1 MENTKRLYRSVENRY
16 IGGVCSGLAKYF
28 NMDVVIVRLLFF
40 LAMIIGGG
48 GLLAYIILWI
58 VVPEEPID
66 NYFVKDEFGQENS
79 SVNSNPEDIKYSHK
93 KQKSPD
99 NPEQSHKGNLVGGL
113 ILLTIGLMFLIDNFI
128 PNIYFS
134 DLWPFILIIAG
145 VAVLLNSN
153 KKNSG
158 NKESEPGQNQDQEE

>member
-1 MENTKRLYRSVENRY
+1 MESTKRLYRSVENRY
-16 IGGVCSGLAKYF
+16 IGGVCSGLSKYF
-28 NMDVVIVRLLFF
+28 NVDVVIIRLLFF

-58 VVPEEPID
+58 VVPEEPGEA
-66 NYFVKDEFGQENS
+66 YFEKGEFQQENYS
-79 SVNSNPEDIKYSHK
+79 TNSNPEASK
-93 KQKSPD
+93 KTQKQH
-99 NPEQSHKGNLVGGL
+99 QSHKNPEHGHRGNLVGGL

-145 VAVLLNSN
+145 IAVLVNSN
-153 KKNSG
+153 KKNYGEKDSKSIH
-158 NKESEPGQNQDQEE
+158 NDKQEE